1 MSNSQQ
7 LAFNSIRAVYVLLL
21 GAIIFG
27 LLFLGREVL
36 IPIMLSILIAI
47 VVSPLVFRLERAG
60 LSRLWAVLSTSLIVF
75 LGLGILGWTSAQQL
89 WGLVEKVPTY
99 KQNLLDRVA
108 TFRPSKDNSLSQ
120 AIETIG
126 QLEEAMEVPA
136 EGGQPTSVDASHAN
150 QQKSNQIEPSNSSG
164 SELTDKSVGEART
177 PKLGGSE
184 SRIPV
189 DVRVVATAS
198 SALEQ
203 LGAWI
208 NPILGPL
215 GTAGLVIVLVIFI
228 LLDLEDLHDRMIRLT
243 DDNSLHRSNIAID
256 DAIARVSSYIQM
268 TFLIN
273 ALYGVVVAVGLALIG
288 IPNSVLWGV
297 LGAALRF
304 IPYLGPMLVFAL
316 PFGLSLAATT
326 GWAAPVWTVAL
337 FVILELILN
346 NVIEPWLYGRSTGV
360 SSMGI
365 IFASIFWAWIW
376 GPVGLVLA
384 TPLTVILV
392 VVGRHFPQLQFMTT
406 LFAEKSAFLPHDELF
421 QRLLMDDISQA
432 EIVAERFGADKTLLE
447 VCDLLYLPTLTLVE
461 SHRKTNRLTNTQSE
475 SMCKAITQLALT
487 VEASDYLPSSPRP
500 VVRNTKPIVIV
511 PERNTEDRT
520 ASEVIQHVLANRGYQ
535 SEIVNSG
542 MLTGELAER
551 LSGAA
556 TEVAVLSSL
565 GGGRSPLAMSI
576 SRRLTRTGHR
586 PELICG
592 LWDCSAISKADR
604 DFLQANGIQRH
615 VTDVQGL
622 IRELEGISAARNS
635 SNAA

>member
-7 LAFNSIRAVYVLLL
+7 LAFNSIRAIYILLL
-21 GAIIFG
+21 SAAVFG
-27 LLFLGREVL
+27 ILFFGREVL
-36 IPIMLSILIAI
+36 IPIMLSVLIAV

-60 LSRLWAVLSTSLIVF
+60 LPRLWAVLSTSIIVF
-75 LGLGILGWTSAQQL
+75 VVLGLLGWTSAQQL

-108 TFRPSKDNSLSQ
+108 SFRPSKDNSLSQ

-126 QLEEAMEVPA
+126 QLEQAMEVPTHEVQSTSNDA
-136 EGGQPTSVDASHAN
+136 GDLNQPKAARPPSPRSPRSEVTGETNRKTPS
-150 QQKSNQIEPSNSSG
+150 QQ
-164 SELTDKSVGEART
+164 
-177 PKLGGSE
+177 LGGVD
-184 SRIPV
+184 SRVPV
-189 DVRVVATAS
+189 DVRIVATAS

-215 GTAGLVIVLVIFI
+215 GTAGLVIILVIFI

-243 DDNSLHRSNIAID
+243 GDSSLHRSNIAID

-273 ALYGVVVAVGLALIG
+273 ALYGVVVAAGLALIG
-288 IPNSVLWGV
+288 IPNSLLWGV
-297 LGAALRF
+297 LGAVLRF

-326 GWAAPVWTVAL
+326 GWAAPVWTIAL
-337 FVILELILN
+337 FVVLELILN
-346 NVIEPWLYGRSTGV
+346 NIIEPWLYGRSTGV

-392 VVGRHFPQLQFMTT
+392 VIGRHFPQLQFMTT

-421 QRLLMDDISQA
+421 QRLLMDDLSQA
-432 EIVAERFGADKTLLE
+432 EMVAEKFGTGKTLLE
-447 VCDLLYLPTLTLVE
+447 VCDQLYLPTLTLVE
-461 SHRKTNRLTNTQSE
+461 SHRKTSRLTNTQSE
-475 SMCKAITQLALT
+475 SICKAVIQLART
-487 VEASDYLPSSPRP
+487 IEASDFLPSSQRP
-500 VVRNTKPIVIV
+500 VVRNSKPIVIV

-520 ASEVIQHVLANRGYQ
+520 ASEVIQHALANRGYQ

-551 LSGAA
+551 LSA
-556 TEVAVLSSL
+556 TATDIAVLSSL

-576 SRRLTRTGHR
+576 SRRLTRAGQR

-604 DFLQANGIQRH
+604 EFLQSNGIQRH

-622 IRELEGISAARNS
+622 IRELEEIAAVRSA